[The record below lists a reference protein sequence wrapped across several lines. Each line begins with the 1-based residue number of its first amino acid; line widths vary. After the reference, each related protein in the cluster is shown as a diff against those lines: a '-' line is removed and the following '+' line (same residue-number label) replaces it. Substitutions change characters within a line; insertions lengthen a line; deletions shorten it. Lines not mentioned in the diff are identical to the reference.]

1 MLDIIKSR
9 RSVRSFQDTPVEEEK
24 IIQLIDCA
32 RLAPSARN
40 LQPWKFVVVTDR
52 ETLDTLS
59 NLLDTGRFVSEAALC
74 IAVFCQDTKYF
85 LEDGCAATMNIL
97 LAAEALGLGT
107 CWIAGDK
114 KTYREDVEKLL
125 GAPENCRLVSLIAA
139 GYPKGSPAV
148 KQKKKLEE
156 VICRERYQ

>member
-9 RSVRSFQDTPVEEEK
+9 RSVRSFQNTPVEEDK

-40 LQPWKFVVVTDR
+40 LQPWKFVVVTDQ

-59 NLLDTGRFVSEAALC
+59 KLLDTGRFISEATLC

-97 LAAEALGLGT
+97 LAAESLGLGT

-114 KTYREDVEKLL
+114 KDYREAVQKLL
-125 GAPENCRLVSLIAA
+125 GAPESCRLVSLIAA
-139 GYPKGSPAV
+139 GYPKGAPGK
-148 KQKKKLEE
+148 KQKKKLDE

>member
-1 MLDIIKSR
+1 MLNIIKTR
-9 RSVRSFQDTPVEEEK
+9 RSVRSFQNTPVEEDK
-24 IIQLIDCA
+24 IIELIDCA

-40 LQPWKFVVVTDR
+40 LQPWKFVVVTDQ

-59 NLLDTGRFVSEAALC
+59 KFLDTGRFISEAPLC

-97 LAAEALGLGT
+97 LAAESLGLGT

-114 KTYREDVEKLL
+114 KDYREAVQKLL
-125 GAPENCRLVSLIAA
+125 GAPESCRLVSLIAA
-139 GYPKGSPAV
+139 GYPKGSPGK
-148 KQKKKLEE
+148 KQKKKLDE

>member
-9 RSVRSFQDTPVEEEK
+9 RSVRKFQNTPVEEDK
-24 IIQLIDCA
+24 IIELIDCA

-52 ETLDTLS
+52 ETLDTLAE
-59 NLLDTGRFVSEAALC
+59 LLDTGRFVSEAPLC
-74 IAVFCQDTKYF
+74 IVVFCQDTKYF
-85 LEDGCAATMNIL
+85 LEDGCAATVNIL
-97 LAAEALGLGT
+97 LAAEALGLGA

-114 KTYREDVEKLL
+114 KAYREAVQKLL

-139 GYPKGSPAV
+139 GYPEGLPGT

-156 VICRERYQ
+156 VICRERFQ